1 MIIVV
6 ISEFA
11 DILLQERGNGK
22 YISYIVETTNEKD
35 NISICT
41 KQSKMRAVD
50 TKMYMLR
57 ENLKR
62 LVRLVLKKKIYQFRT
77 KECKLKSGKQWTR
90 VSEGG

>member
-41 KQSKMRAVD
+41 KQSKMRASWH
-50 TKMYMLR
+50 
-57 ENLKR
+57 ENVHVERKF
-62 LVRLVLKKKIYQFRT
+62 KKIGEISIK
-77 KECKLKSGKQWTR
+77 KENISI
-90 VSEGG
+90 SH